1 MKFPS
6 LGSVTAKLK
15 EQTGN
20 GTTVAVT
27 ASCCVG
33 GTIVLGLL
41 VGHIRS
47 GNKAAA
53 TANKNDADATKV
65 VAVAAQSTQQ
75 GESTAEKLTHYIL
88 THHRSLVVTVFGLP
102 MSCLWDAALSLRAK
116 YIHYT
121 RSAPQKHAQRVAAV
135 VEQVRRP
142 RPEGQPLCTARPGW
156 QSISLSY
163 RTYKSKWRGIDMN
176 SLIDIL
182 DVDTGRGVIVVEPLV
197 TMGQI
202 THALLPLGYTL
213 PIVPEMDD
221 LTVGG
226 LVSGTG
232 IESSSHVRGLFHEGC
247 LEFELCLADGRV
259 VRATAD
265 NEYSDLFHGI
275 PWSYGTLAFV
285 LSVSIRIVPCK
296 QYVRVEYRPFHSQA
310 DAIDCFRRA
319 SGDSALIG
327 PAPGPHDA
335 VDSAAPQSVVA
346 DDGEEEEKKEDGGTV
361 AVSSTGGSG
370 GAQPRPAIPTFV
382 EGLVYSTTE
391 AVIMT
396 ADFCDAADAPRAQRN
411 ILSRWYKPWFYI
423 HVRDMLS
430 QVKQGESVVEYI
442 PLRDYYHRHTRSLFW
457 EMEMM
462 IPIGNHPVFR
472 YLLGWLMPPKVS
484 FLKLSQTEYTRKL
497 TERTHVAQDF
507 LVPTDRMGEV
517 LDVCDKEYDG
527 IYPLWLCPHVHRP
540 MPGSLLRDPP
550 RPDVNGDQMYVDI
563 GVYGLPKCVH
573 EGREE
578 EYDMRKSMRAV
589 EKEIQKVDG
598 FSMLYA
604 DIYMNKKEFET
615 MYDHVE
621 YRKLRSKYGAAGS
634 FKEVFDKMNSRF

>member
-1 MKFPS
+1 MVTMKFPS
-6 LGSVTAKLK
+6 LESVTAKLK
-15 EQTGN
+15 DQAADAN
-20 GTTVAVT
+20 GTTVAVA

-41 VGHIRS
+41 VGHIRG
-47 GNKAAA
+47 GNNNNNSS
-53 TANKNDADATKV
+53 ANDEQQQV
-65 VAVAAQSTQQ
+65 VAKKQQQ
-75 GESTAEKLTHYIL
+75 GGESGTMMENLTHYIL

-135 VEQVRRP
+135 VEQVKQP

-182 DVDTGRGVIVVEPLV
+182 SVDTDRGVIVVEPLV

-285 LSVSIRIVPCK
+285 LSVTIRIIPCK
-296 QYVRVEYRPFHSQA
+296 QYVRVEYKPFHNQA

-319 SGDSALIG
+319 SGDSALVG
-327 PAPGPHDA
+327 PAPGPND
-335 VDSAAPQSVVA
+335 AAPQSVV
-346 DDGEEEEKKEDGGTV
+346 DEEEKKEDGGMV
-361 AVSSTGGSG
+361 AVSSTGGG
-370 GAQPRPAIPTFV
+370 GAQQDQRPAIPTFV
-382 EGLVYSTTE
+382 EGLVYSKTE

-396 ADFCDAADAPRAQRN
+396 ADFCDAADAPRSQRN

-430 QVKQGESVVEYI
+430 QVKQGESIVEYI

-462 IPIGNHPVFR
+462 IPIGNNPVFR

-507 LVPTDRMGEV
+507 LVPTDRMAEV
-517 LDVCDKEYDG
+517 LDVCDEEYDG

-604 DIYMNKKEFET
+604 DIYMNKQEFET
-615 MYDHVE
+615 MFDHVD
-621 YRKLRSKYGAAGS
+621 YRKLRSKYGAEGS